1 MQAQFDQLGFQTLLP
16 TLCGHG
22 TQPEAMLQCTYRDWL
37 CDAETALNALRRQCK
52 TVFVVGLSMGGAL
65 SLYLAAHHD
74 FAGVVTMAAP
84 VRLSPVK
91 EVAARWLHPVIRW
104 QIKKNGPDIRDQAA
118 KKRLRSYYRYPTRAA
133 VELFNLLRLV
143 RGHLSRIRMPILII
157 HSKQDHAVPYT
168 NAVRIYRSVASAQKR
183 LKLFTESYHIISAD
197 VEKEQ
202 VFKEIQEFIQEI
214 LEGEK

>member
-1 MQAQFDQLGFQTLLP
+1 
-16 TLCGHG
+16 LCGHER
-22 TQPEAMLQCTYRDWL
+22 QPEAMLKCTYRDWL
-37 CDAETALNALRRQCK
+37 RDAEHALEEIRRRCT

-65 SLYLAAHHD
+65 SLYLAANHH

-91 EVAARWLHPVIRW
+91 EIAARLLHPIIRW
-104 QIKKNGPDIRDQAA
+104 QHKKNGPDIRDQES
-118 KKRLRSYYRYPTRAA
+118 KKRLRSYNRYPTRSA

-143 RGHLSRIRMPILII
+143 RSQLNRIRMPILII
-157 HSKQDHAVPYT
+157 HSKQDHAVPYS
-168 NAVRIYRSVASAQKR
+168 NAERIYRSVASVDKR

-202 VFKEIQEFIQEI
+202 VFEEIRDFIDRILKER
-214 LEGEK
+214 K